1 MYINQQDII
10 FSFLIL
16 GGQNQDKQNKVM
28 VMMEM
33 LTLWDYNMNN
43 EETLTTKI
51 VKVKCGTLAFHII
64 LFNDE
69 VEHEDQLDDAD
80 SVKTELPEWGWVMS
94 KPLLADI
101 LKSIHT

>member
-33 LTLWDYNMNN
+33 LTL
-43 EETLTTKI
+43 
-51 VKVKCGTLAFHII
+51 
-64 LFNDE
+64 
-69 VEHEDQLDDAD
+69 
-80 SVKTELPEWGWVMS
+80 
-94 KPLLADI
+94 
-101 LKSIHT
+101 